1 MKKIAAVAGL
11 VALATYG
18 VTAAAL
24 ADGTAQQEVSQQ
36 QYDTLI
42 SQCRYADQGKAKC
55 RRAVKEM
62 YRIGKFDKTLDC
74 RTYSGVTV
82 CGTLK
87 LSQSERQCIRSSV
100 SAGLS
105 YRRAE
110 VECYAFA

>member
-11 VALATYG
+11 VVMATSG
-18 VTAAAL
+18 VTAAFG
-24 ADGTAQQEVSQQ
+24 DGTAQHEVSQQ

-55 RRAVKEM
+55 REAVKEM
-62 YRIGKFDKTLDC
+62 YRIGKYDKTLDC

-87 LSQSERQCIRSSV
+87 LSKAERQCVRESV
-100 SAGLS
+100 SAGLT

-110 VECYAFA
+110 VECYAFT